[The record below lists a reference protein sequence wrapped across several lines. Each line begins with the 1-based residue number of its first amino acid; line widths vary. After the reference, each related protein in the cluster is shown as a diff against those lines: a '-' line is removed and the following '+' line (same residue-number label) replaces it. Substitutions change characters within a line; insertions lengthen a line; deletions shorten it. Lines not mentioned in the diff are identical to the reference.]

1 MEQASGTNQKQP
13 SAEAFAGKRIVVTGG
28 SGFLGSAVVGQLK
41 ALGADPFIPR
51 SEDFDL
57 TTEDAVRRLYAEAKP
72 ELVIHL
78 AARVG
83 GIGANLE
90 NPGAFFYDNLM
101 MGALLM
107 EHARRNGTAKFVQLG
122 TICSYPKFTAIP
134 FREDEL
140 WNGYPE
146 ETNAPYGIAKKALL
160 AQAQGYR
167 EQYGMDIVFLM
178 PVNLY
183 GPRDNFDPASSHV
196 IPAMIRKFEEA
207 VENGDAS
214 VTLWG
219 DGSPSREFLYV
230 EDAARGILLA
240 AENYDSGDPVN
251 LGAGFEITMKD
262 LATKIAEIVGFTG
275 ELIWDTSR
283 PGGQP
288 RRSLDTSRA
297 AERFGFE
304 ASVELDKG
312 LSETLEWF
320 RENREWIERDSAHRA
335 EADARATART

>member
-1 MEQASGTNQKQP
+1 MVDLIREL
-13 SAEAFAGKRIVVTGG
+13 GG
-28 SGFLGSAVVGQLK
+28 E
-41 ALGADPFIPR
+41 PFIPR

-57 TTEDAVRRLYAEAKP
+57 TTEDAVRRLFEEAKP
-72 ELVIHL
+72 DLIIHL

-83 GIGANLE
+83 GIGANRE

-107 EHARRNGTAKFVQLG
+107 EHARRNNTAKFVQLG
-122 TICSYPKFTAIP
+122 TICSYPKFTPIP
-134 FREDEL
+134 FREEEL

-167 EQYGMDIVFLM
+167 AQYDMDIVFLM

-207 VENGDAS
+207 VENGAMS

-240 AENYDSGDPVN
+240 AQNYDHGDPVN
-251 LGAGFEITMKD
+251 LGAGFEITIKD
-262 LATKIAEIVGFTG
+262 LATKIAAIVGFTG
-275 ELIWDTSR
+275 DLIWDDSL

-288 RRSLDTSRA
+288 RRSLDTTRA
-297 AERFGFE
+297 KERFGFE
-304 ASVELDKG
+304 AEMDLDEG
-312 LSETLEWF
+312 LTKTLEWF
-320 RENREWIERDSAHRA
+320 RENREWIERDAAHRLEA
-335 EADARATART
+335 EARATARR